1 MVSARRAPSVG
12 LLIRGHDMC
21 ARGDAYPSGLLR
33 WPSPIGN
40 DPALARQP
48 HGSARAFVSGRARSR
63 WPSLAARISEAG
75 ETPSIGGEAMPYPE
89 ADHLAAIKA
98 SLTKFEEQISALTDD
113 PSSRR
118 QCRAAANEL
127 MIVLQALV
135 NRLRE

>member
-1 MVSARRAPSVG
+1 
-12 LLIRGHDMC
+12 
-21 ARGDAYPSGLLR
+21 
-33 WPSPIGN
+33 
-40 DPALARQP
+40 
-48 HGSARAFVSGRARSR
+48 
-63 WPSLAARISEAG
+63 
-75 ETPSIGGEAMPYPE
+75 MPFPE
-89 ADHLAAIKA
+89 AEQLAAIKS